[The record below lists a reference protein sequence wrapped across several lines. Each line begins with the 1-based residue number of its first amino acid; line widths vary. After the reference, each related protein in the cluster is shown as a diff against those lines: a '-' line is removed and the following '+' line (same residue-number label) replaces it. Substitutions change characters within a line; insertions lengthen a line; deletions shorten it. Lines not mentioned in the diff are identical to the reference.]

1 MTKFRLL
8 PHACALALSVSA
20 AVPMAFAQVA
30 SDQSYYLLTAD
41 GSLAQVLEGP
51 TSAITAAV
59 AVSGLAPSDQL
70 VAIDMRPQTGRLY
83 GLAQNPKTGTVQLY
97 ILQMNAAAASAVAL
111 GTAQSFVDAAG
122 LLMPI
127 LATAFDMDFNP
138 SVDRLRVVST
148 NGINFRMNPNDG
160 ALVDGNFGGAAGS
173 VAGVNPDA
181 RLNVAG
187 ANAQGM
193 GTAYTNNELNTLVTT
208 QYTLDHVTN
217 QLYIQQ
223 PPNAGTLIS
232 PLTITVAGTPLDFAA
247 DGGLDIQPGINAA
260 TSGAAGM
267 GDAAAVLVNAGAA
280 RLYRINLGTGVATL
294 RSMLGGLNVIDL
306 AVANTRSGALTLS
319 NNGLQIARFP
329 LDAPGAGS
337 LAGVIGVAPGE
348 RLVGMDLRP
357 RTGQVFALGI
367 NSALDRG
374 TLYRLE
380 PQSMGTTAV
389 ATAIGAVGQ
398 IAFVDNT
405 GAALDLSDISVG
417 LDFNPM
423 ADRVRVVDASGLN
436 FRLNPDTGAPVDGDA
451 AMVGINSDAA
461 ISAPLAT
468 QLGGTAYTNN
478 VNMPSATTQYTI
490 DQQSAKLY
498 VQNPPNSGVQTLPLD
513 ITVAGQP
520 LEFGGGVGFDIA
532 PGVATSMANM
542 PVMAGNGYFTSS
554 RTAGQPTL
562 YRIALNT
569 GVASVLGTITTAG
582 QDVDSL
588 IVTQAPSEF
597 ALEGNSVSVM
607 ESATPASITINRIG
621 GGPTLLRYSTSD
633 GTALAGLD
641 YTASSGSV
649 FFGANDAS
657 ATITI
662 PILVDALDEPE
673 ESFTINLQGANG
685 AAFALTVR
693 ITPDQI
699 FANGFE

>member
-1 MTKFRLL
+1 M
-8 PHACALALSVSA
+8 PHLKHIARALALA
-20 AVPMAFAQVA
+20 ITATLPQLALAQLN
-30 SDQSYYLLTAD
+30 DQSYYLLTAD
-41 GSLAQVLEGP
+41 GSLAQVLDGQ
-51 TSAITAAV
+51 TSVMTAAV
-59 AVSGLAPSDQL
+59 PVSGLAASDQL
-70 VAIDMRPQTGRLY
+70 VAIDVRPQTGRLY

-97 ILQMNAAAASAVAL
+97 ILQMNSAAASAVAL
-111 GTAQSFVDAAG
+111 GTPQSFIDAAG
-122 LLMPI
+122 APLPI

-173 VAGVNPDA
+173 VAGVNPDG

-193 GTAYTNNELNTLVTT
+193 GTAYTNNELNTAITT
-208 QYTLDHVTN
+208 QYTLDHITN

-260 TSGAAGM
+260 SAGAAGM
-267 GDAAAVLVNAGAA
+267 GDAAAVLVSAGSA
-280 RLYRINLGTGVATL
+280 RLYRINLGTGVATA
-294 RSMLGGLNVIDL
+294 RSMLGGLNVIDV
-306 AVANTRSGALTLS
+306 AVANTRAGAFTLS
-319 NNGLQIARFP
+319 NNGLQIVRFA
-329 LDAPGAGS
+329 LDAPATS
-337 LAGVIGVAPGE
+337 ALAGVIGVAPGE

-367 NSALDRG
+367 DSALDRG

-380 PQSMGTTAV
+380 PQSMGTTSV
-389 ATAIGAVGQ
+389 ATAIGAIGQ
-398 IAFVDNT
+398 IAFVDAT
-405 GAALDLSDISVG
+405 GAALDLSDLSVG
-417 LDFNPM
+417 MDFNPM

-451 AMVGINSDAA
+451 ALAGTNPDGA
-461 ISAPLAT
+461 ITAPLAT
-468 QLGGTAYTNN
+468 QLAGTAYANN

-513 ITVAGQP
+513 ITVAGQL

-532 PGVATSMANM
+532 PGVATSAANM
-542 PVMAGNGYFTSS
+542 PVMAGAGYFTSS
-554 RTAGQPTL
+554 RTAGTPEL
-562 YRIALNT
+562 YQIALNT
-569 GVASVLGTITTAG
+569 GAATRIGAIASGG

-597 ALEGNSVSVM
+597 ALAGNSISVM

-621 GGPTLLRYSTSD
+621 GGPALLRYSTSD

-657 ATITI
+657 TTISI
-662 PILVDALDEPE
+662 PVLLDALDEPE
-673 ESFTINLQGANG
+673 ETFTINLQGANG
-685 AAFALTVR
+685 IATVLTVR
-693 ITPDQI
+693 IASDQI